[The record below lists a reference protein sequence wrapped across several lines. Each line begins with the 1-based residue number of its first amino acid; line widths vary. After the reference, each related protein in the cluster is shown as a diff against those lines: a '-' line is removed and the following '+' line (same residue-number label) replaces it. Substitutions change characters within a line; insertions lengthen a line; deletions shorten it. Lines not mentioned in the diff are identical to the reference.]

1 MGRRL
6 RQGCCV
12 EVMGVTHVR
21 QPAGR
26 SGGGGDPRHELGREG
41 EDLASDYLRAQGLV
55 IVERNWRCRDGEID
69 VVALDE
75 ESDTLVIVEVK
86 TRRSSAF
93 GSPLEAVTAAKAGR
107 LRRLA
112 SRWLIEH
119 PIGVSRVRIDVI
131 GVLAPR
137 RARAHITHVRDV
149 TA

>member
-1 MGRRL
+1 M
-6 RQGCCV
+6 
-12 EVMGVTHVR
+12 THGR

-26 SGGGGDPRHELGREG
+26 PGQGADPRRELGRAG
-41 EDLASDYLRAQGLV
+41 EDLATDHLRSQGLV

-75 ESDTLVIVEVK
+75 EADTLVIVEVK
-86 TRRSSAF
+86 TRRSNAF

-119 PIGVSRVRIDVI
+119 PIGVNRVRIDVI

-137 RARAHITHVRDV
+137 GGRTRITHVRDV
-149 TA
+149 TG